1 MSVKLDPIFKL
12 GSEVLRREKIVPKLR
27 PQSLEIWGTKLKPT
41 PREPPMKIEISKL
54 GPEVLFKKNPST
66 LAVWPLMSVS
76 WTNDQMLSVSHPYY
90 ICPNL
95 CCWHYISDWKL
106 HFRVIERKSWKHTQH
121 GHFHNSHTLVP
132 CVFNHVLMD
141 FVIPMC
147 LLFHEVFKFTFLFS
161 SIALKNK

>member
-1 MSVKLDPIFKL
+1 LK
-12 GSEVLRREKIVPKLR
+12 

-66 LAVWPLMSVS
+66 LAVWPLMRVS

-90 ICPNL
+90 MCPNL

-106 HFRVIERKSWKHTQH
+106 HFRVTSRERAEKTHPTWPFSQFSYFGSHVFSIMFSW
-121 GHFHNSHTLVP
+121 
-132 CVFNHVLMD
+132 
-141 FVIPMC
+141 I
-147 LLFHEVFKFTFLFS
+147 LLFLYVFAIS
-161 SIALKNK
+161 